1 MITFLRTTILYLAIL
16 WLAACRGDEPKR
28 MPDTIPDIS
37 GTITTLT
44 PTEPGNNKKRV
55 QLLVE
60 ATESSDAAHKQASIT
75 ITDDTLIEDANGK
88 RLKAGQL
95 QQGQQ
100 VDVWFKG
107 AVRESMPVQATAKA
121 VRVNLP
127 ESGNL

>member
-1 MITFLRTTILYLAIL
+1 VITYLRTAIFYLAIL

-28 MPDTIPDIS
+28 MPDTIPDIT
-37 GTITTLT
+37 GTITTIT

-55 QLLVE
+55 QMLVE
-60 ATESSDAAHKQASIT
+60 ADQNSTAALKQASIT
-75 ITDDTLIEDANGK
+75 VTDDTLVEDADGK

-95 QQGQQ
+95 KQGQK
-100 VDVWFKG
+100 VDVWFEG

-127 ESGNL
+127 